1 MYCIR
6 TEQSFDSAHFLAGY
20 EGKCRNLHGHRW
32 RVVVEVSARQLQEEG
47 QLRGM
52 ISDFGDLKQDVRE
65 MTGLYDHAFIYEIN
79 SLRRKTVQALEE
91 EGFRLIEVPFRPTA
105 ENFAAHFYHFMAQK
119 GYEVNSI
126 AVYETP
132 DNCAV
137 YTGDEH

>member
-20 EGKCRNLHGHRW
+20 EGKCSNLHGHRW
-32 RVVVEVSARQLQEEG
+32 RIAVEVSAPELRAEG

-52 ISDFGDLKQDVRE
+52 ISDFGDLKRDVKE
-65 MTGLYDHAFIYEIN
+65 LTEFYDHAFIYEKG
-79 SLRRKTVQALEE
+79 SLRANTVRALEE

-105 ENFAAHFYHFMAQK
+105 ENFAAHFYTAMRQK
-119 GYEVNSI
+119 GYDVKS
-126 AVYETP
+126 ATVYETP

-137 YTGDEH
+137 YYNE